1 MLMTTQTHAA
11 KRTTDHEEIR
21 RWVEARQGSPSVIES
36 TWDGTNGL
44 LRIDFD
50 GEDETLA
57 EISWDE
63 FFRIFDESDIEFLYQ
78 EETANGETSRFFK
91 LVEKGED

>member
-1 MLMTTQTHAA
+1 ME
-11 KRTTDHEEIR
+11 R
-21 RWVEARQGSPSVIES
+21 
-36 TWDGTNGL
+36 
-44 LRIDFD
+44 
-50 GEDETLA
+50 DENLT

-63 FFRIFDESDIEFLYQ
+63 FFRIFDESAVEFLYQ